1 MPVSQTLN
9 AVVEWA
15 ENPVAELYSF
25 RLHRNNLT
33 TEDAE
38 NTEKDKR
45 EMNNSDEALILYCIK
60 S

>member
-9 AVVEWA
+9 AVVERA
-15 ENPVAELYSF
+15 GKPVAGFYSF

-33 TEDAE
+33 TEDA
-38 NTEKDKR
+38 EKDKR
-45 EMNNSDEALILYCIK
+45 EMNNSDEALILYYTK